1 MLRERF
7 VGVGRSLLWAR
18 ESVMRGPAPKRV
30 FEPIEIRGKR
40 FRNRI
45 VKTPQDMNF
54 ADFQDGSITQD
65 SVDFYGSLAA
75 GGVGGI
81 IVEQSIVDREGWREG
96 TIGVYDDG
104 CVPGLT
110 RLADAV
116 HEHGCPIILQI
127 NHLGPNAFF
136 PPNGKHPGYEA
147 RVPSLL
153 SEDEMRRLF
162 LGFPWKLKPLTI
174 PEIQAIVVRYADAAE
189 RAKNAG
195 FDGIELHGDHYYLI
209 NSFLSRVYNHRDD
222 EYGCNTLEDRA
233 RFVVEVMQS
242 CRERVGDDF
251 ICGMKLKGAEYG
263 DPLGTTVAEAQEFAR
278 MIEKAGADYF
288 NVTADGYNEYWRVAT
303 AEQLLFPEPPSPLRE
318 EFRNTAQ
325 PGTWVAPL
333 GAAIKQAVSVPVGVV
348 GRLDAELGE
357 KILEAGQ
364 ADFLIMGRRLLADQQ
379 YPLKMARGRKA
390 EVRPC
395 TACMTCETRM
405 VEYEGLACQV
415 NAAIGRG
422 CENEFAPASQ
432 AKSVAVVGGGP
443 AGMEAA
449 RVMAMRGH
457 DVTLYEKEAHLGGLL
472 NLAALVK
479 GTDIFNLR
487 DLVDYF
493 RGELERL
500 GVTLRLGE
508 EFTPAIAEATK
519 PDAILVAAGG
529 LPGVVEVP
537 GIDGSNVIS
546 AAELRERARLA
557 LRVLG
562 PKSLGRVTK
571 TWLPVGKRVVIVG
584 GGIQGC
590 ETAEFL
596 VKRGRAVTIVEAS
609 DRVGMEIPMLQRIL
623 LLPWLERKG
632 TEILT
637 EVRYDSISDTGI
649 TVTGRDGHPR
659 TLEADT
665 IIVALPL
672 RPNPRPAE
680 VLKNM
685 APEIR
690 VVGDCSQPGLIIDAI
705 ADGFAAGR
713 AL

>member
-1 MLRERF
+1 M
-7 VGVGRSLLWAR
+7 GR
-18 ESVMRGPAPKRV
+18 PALKRV
-30 FEPIEIRGKR
+30 FEPMEIRGRR

-54 ADFQDGSITQD
+54 ASFEDGTITQN
-65 SVDFYGSLAA
+65 SLDFYGTLAA

-96 TIGVYDDG
+96 TIGVFDDR
-104 CVPGLT
+104 CIPGLT
-110 RLADAV
+110 RLARAV

-136 PPNGKHPGYEA
+136 PPNGKHPDYQA
-147 RVPSLL
+147 RVPSPL

-162 LGFPWKLKPLTI
+162 LGIPWQLRPLTV
-174 PEIQAIVVRYADAAE
+174 PEIQAIIVRYADAAE
-189 RAKNAG
+189 RAKKAG

-209 NSFLSRVYNHRDD
+209 NSFLSRVYNHRED
-222 EYGCNTLEDRA
+222 EYGWNTLEDRA
-233 RFVVEVMQS
+233 RFVAEVMRS
-242 CRERVGDDF
+242 CRERVGNDF

-263 DPLGTTVAEAQEFAR
+263 HPLGTTVAEAQEFAR
-278 MIEKAGADYF
+278 MIEEAGADYF
-288 NVTADGYNEYWRVAT
+288 NVTADGYNDYWRVAT
-303 AEQLLFPEPPSPLRE
+303 AEQLLFPEPPSPLLK
-318 EFRNTAQ
+318 EFRNTAE

-333 GAAIKQAVSVPVGVV
+333 GEAIKRAVSVPVGVV

-364 ADFLIMGRRLLADQQ
+364 ADFLIMGRRLLADLQ
-379 YPLKMARGRKA
+379 YPVKMAQGRKA

-395 TACMTCETRM
+395 TGCITCETRM

-422 CENEFAPASQ
+422 GERELAPAAR
-432 AKSVAVVGGGP
+432 AKRVVVVGGGP

-449 RVMAMRGH
+449 RVMALRGH
-457 DVTLYEKEAHLGGLL
+457 DVTLYEKEAYLGGLL

-493 RGELERL
+493 EGQLEKLR
-500 GVTLRLGE
+500 VKLRLGE
-508 EFTPAIAEATK
+508 EFTQAIAEATK
-519 PDAILVAAGG
+519 PDAILVATGG
-529 LPGVVEVP
+529 LPDSLDIPGV
-537 GIDGSNVIS
+537 DGPNVMS
-546 AAELRERARLA
+546 AAELREKAKLA
-557 LRVLG
+557 LRLLG
-562 PKSLGRVTK
+562 PRSLGRVTK
-571 TWLPVGKRVVIVG
+571 TWLPVGRRVVIVG
-584 GGIQGC
+584 GAIQGC

-596 VKRGRAVTIVEAS
+596 VKRGRKVTIVENT

-623 LLPWLERKG
+623 LLPWLERRG

-637 EVRYDSISDTGI
+637 EVRYESITDTGMI
-649 TVTGRDGHPR
+649 VTGKDGR
-659 TLEADT
+659 RRAIEADT
-665 IIVALPL
+665 VLVSVPL
-672 RPNPRPAE
+672 KPNHRLYE
-680 VLKNM
+680 GLKGL
-685 APEIR
+685 APDVRMI
-690 VVGDCSQPGLIIDAI
+690 GDCKQPGLIIDAI
-705 ADGFAAGR
+705 ADGFVTGR